1 MTIGSMPAPQLLPTW
16 NRRRPADVVTT
27 RAADLDG
34 IVTLPIRELTPW
46 LPEPIWAPDN
56 RLGPTTVDEVRA
68 RTRARLESLD
78 WSNIKRGER
87 VNVLANPHGFALSG
101 MAYVAMLEE
110 IQLHVA
116 AATGATVRLRIA
128 ESMGHIEN
136 PDWMRIFDL
145 ERRFGD
151 VRECPQIGQGAEIET
166 RVGTMYLTRQLF
178 NADHFIHTH
187 VTEMR
192 EGYLHRMVDRLFK
205 PFGMGYTRLETRSA
219 YHFGYG
225 PRTGQLVARA
235 VFDSE
240 FVQQRYVSTVVL
252 NTSPEG
258 VIDVDADNDLEKLDR
273 RVATDIFRNYA
284 VLIRLMC
291 EVRDV
296 TVVFDGHGSS
306 VYSYAGG
313 IPFDVLYYSNADWL
327 DLDNPALYAV
337 LLPESMRGLVGEH
350 MMGENANIKAFVI
363 NYMAG
368 GVPYMYLLKGVPT
381 FVTSPQV
388 MDWLEQDPS
397 GCWIGDSAEV
407 TEGLADAMRRSR
419 AIANSDNVI
428 VYDGLPG
435 AMHVS
440 ESLAQALRQAAPGV
454 IEDVEKVRMPKWLA
468 QRDLPTVS
476 FSRARDA

>member
-1 MTIGSMPAPQLLPTW
+1 MAIGPMPAPQLLPTW
-16 NRRRPADVVTT
+16 NGRRPAEVVAN
-27 RAADLDG
+27 RAADLDD

-46 LPEPIWAPDN
+46 LPDPIWTPDS
-56 RLGPTTVDEVRA
+56 RLGPTGTDDVRA
-68 RTRARLESLD
+68 RTRARLETVD
-78 WSNIKRGER
+78 WSSIKPGER
-87 VNVLANPHGFALSG
+87 VNLLANPHGFALSG

-110 IQLHVA
+110 IQRHVA
-116 AATGATVRLRIA
+116 AVTGATVRLRIA

-151 VRECPQIGQGAEIET
+151 ARECPQIGQGVEIDT
-166 RVGTMYLTRQLF
+166 RVGPMYLTRQLF
-178 NADHFIHTH
+178 SADHFIHTH

-235 VFDSE
+235 VFDSD
-240 FVQQRYVSTVVL
+240 FIQQRYVSTVVL

-258 VIDVDADNDLEKLDR
+258 VIDVDADNDLERLDR

-284 VLIRLMC
+284 VLIRLMS
-291 EVRDV
+291 EIKDV
-296 TVVFDGHGSS
+296 SVVFDGHGST

-337 LLPESMRGLVGEH
+337 LLPESIRGLVGQY
-350 MMGENANIKAFVI
+350 MMGENANIKAYVI

-368 GVPYMYLLKGVPT
+368 GVPYLYLLKGVPT
-381 FVTSPQV
+381 FVTSRQV
-388 MDWLEQDPS
+388 MDWLAQDPS
-397 GCWIGDSAEV
+397 ACWIGDAAEV
-407 TEGLADAMRRSR
+407 TDGLADAMRRAK

-440 ESLAQALRQAAPGV
+440 ASLAEELRRAAPRV
-454 IEDVEKVRMPKWLA
+454 IQDVEQVRMPKWLA
-468 QRDLPTVS
+468 QRDLSSVTL
-476 FSRARDA
+476 RHHA

>member
-1 MTIGSMPAPQLLPTW
+1 MTVGSMSAPKLLPTW
-16 NRRRPADVVTT
+16 NGRRPADVVTT
-27 RAADLDG
+27 RAADLEG
-34 IVTLPIRELTPW
+34 IVTVPIRELTPW
-46 LPEPIWAPDN
+46 LPEPIWAPHTQ
-56 RLGPTTVDEVRA
+56 LGPTDEGEVRT
-68 RTRARLESLD
+68 RTRTRLEGVD
-78 WSNIKRGER
+78 WSKIKRGDR
-87 VNVLANPHGFALSG
+87 VNLVANPHGFALSG

-110 IQLHVA
+110 IQQHVQTV
-116 AATGATVRLRIA
+116 TGASVRLRIA

-151 VRECPQIGQGAEIET
+151 AKECPQIGQGVEIDT
-166 RVGTMYLTRQLF
+166 RVGPMYLTRQLF
-178 NADHFIHTH
+178 QADHFIHTH

-225 PRTGQLVARA
+225 PRTGQLVSRA
-235 VFDSE
+235 VFDSA

-258 VIDVDADNDLEKLDR
+258 VIDVDADNDLERLDR

-284 VLIRLMC
+284 VLIRLMS
-291 EVRDV
+291 EVKDV
-296 TVVFDGHGSS
+296 TVVFDGHGNT

-313 IPFDVLYYSNADWL
+313 IPFDVLYYANADWL

-337 LLPESMRGLVGEH
+337 LLPESIRAMVGQY
-350 MMGENANIKAFVI
+350 MMGENANIKAYVI

-368 GVPYMYLLKGVPT
+368 GVPYLYLLKGVPT

-388 MDWLEQDPS
+388 MDWLQQDPS
-397 GCWIGDSAEV
+397 ACWIGDAAEV
-407 TEGLADAMRRSR
+407 TDGLADAVRRAK
-419 AIANSDNVI
+419 AIANSDNVL

-440 ESLAQALRQAAPGV
+440 ESLAQALREAVPRV

-476 FSRARDA
+476 LS

>member
-1 MTIGSMPAPQLLPTW
+1 MTVDSMAAPELLPTW
-16 NRRRPADVVTT
+16 NGRRPADVVTA

-46 LPEPIWAPDN
+46 LPKPIWTPDTC
-56 RLGPTTVDEVRA
+56 LGPTDVDEVRS
-68 RTRARLESLD
+68 RTRARLSGVD
-78 WSNIKRGER
+78 WTKINSGDR
-87 VNVLANPHGFALSG
+87 VNLIANPHGFALSG

-110 IQLHVA
+110 IKQHVEK
-116 AATGATVRLRIA
+116 ATGATVRLRIA

-145 ERRFGD
+145 ERRFD
-151 VRECPQIGQGAEIET
+151 DAKECPQIGQGVEIDT
-166 RVGTMYLTRQLF
+166 RVGPMYLTRQLF
-178 NADHFIHTH
+178 QGDHFIHTH

-192 EGYLHRMVDRLFK
+192 EGYLHRMQDRLFK
-205 PFGMGYTRLETRSA
+205 PFGMAYTRLETRSA

-235 VFDSE
+235 VFDSAYI
-240 FVQQRYVSTVVL
+240 QQRYVSTVVL

-258 VIDVDADNDLEKLDR
+258 VIDVDGDNDLGKLDR

-284 VLIRLMC
+284 VLIRLMS
-291 EVRDV
+291 EVRNV
-296 TVVFDGHGSS
+296 TAVFDGHGNTI
-306 VYSYAGG
+306 YSYAGG

-327 DLDNPALYAV
+327 DLDNPALYAAI
-337 LLPESMRGLVGEH
+337 LPDSMRGLVGQY
-350 MMGENANIKAFVI
+350 MMGENANIKAYVI

-368 GVPYMYLLKGVPT
+368 GVPYMYLIKGVPT
-381 FVTSPQV
+381 FVTSAQV

-397 GCWIGDSAEV
+397 ACWIRDAAEV
-407 TEGLADAMRRSR
+407 TDGLADAIERGK
-419 AIANSDNVI
+419 AIAKSDNVI

-440 ESLAQALRQAAPGV
+440 ESLADELRAAAPRV
-454 IEDVEKVRMPKWLA
+454 IEDVETVRMPKWLA
-468 QRDLPTVS
+468 QRDLPSVS
-476 FSRARDA
+476 LS

>member
-1 MTIGSMPAPQLLPTW
+1 MTVDAIPAPGLLPTW
-16 NRRRPADVVTT
+16 NGRRPADVVTT

-46 LPEPIWAPDN
+46 LPEPIWAPHPRFGRTDV
-56 RLGPTTVDEVRA
+56 TEVRR
-68 RTRARLESLD
+68 RTRSRVEALD
-78 WSNIKRGER
+78 WSKIKAGER
-87 VNVLANPHGFALSG
+87 VNLLANPHGFALSG
-101 MAYVAMLEE
+101 LAYVAMLEE
-110 IQLHVA
+110 IAQHVRA
-116 AATGATVRLRIA
+116 VTGASVRLRIA

-145 ERRFGD
+145 QRRFGD
-151 VRECPQIGQGAEIET
+151 ARECPQIGQGVEIDT
-166 RVGTMYLTRQLF
+166 RVGPMYLTRQLF
-178 NADHFIHTH
+178 NADHVIHTH
-187 VTEMR
+187 VSEMR
-192 EGYLHRMVDRLFK
+192 EGYLHRMLDRLFK

-235 VFDSE
+235 VFDSD
-240 FVQQRYVSTVVL
+240 FVQQRYVSTIVL

-258 VIDVDADNDLEKLDR
+258 VVDVDADNDLQRIDR

-284 VLIRLMC
+284 VLIRLMS
-291 EVRDV
+291 EVKDV
-296 TVVFDGHGSS
+296 TVVFDGHGNTI
-306 VYSYAGG
+306 YSYAGG

-327 DLDNPALYAV
+327 DLDNPALYSV
-337 LLPESMRGLVGEH
+337 LLPESMRGMLGPWA
-350 MMGENANIKAFVI
+350 MGANANIKAYVI

-368 GVPYMYLLKGVPT
+368 GVPYMYLIKGVPT

-397 GCWIGDSAEV
+397 ACWIRDAAEG
-407 TEGLADAMRRSR
+407 TEGLADGLRRAT
-419 AIANSDNVI
+419 AIANSDNVL

-440 ESLAQALRQAAPGV
+440 ESLAEQLRAAAPRV
-454 IEDVEKVRMPKWLA
+454 IDDVENVRMPKWLA
-468 QRDLPTVS
+468 QRDLPRVS
-476 FSRARDA
+476 LTSAS

>member
-1 MTIGSMPAPQLLPTW
+1 MAIGPMPAPQLLPTW
-16 NRRRPADVVTT
+16 NGRRPAEVVAA
-27 RAADLDG
+27 RAADLDD

-46 LPEPIWAPDN
+46 LSEPIWTPDS
-56 RLGPTTVDEVRA
+56 RLGPTGVDDVRA
-68 RTRARLESLD
+68 RTGARLEGID
-78 WSNIKRGER
+78 WSGIKPGER
-87 VNVLANPHGFALSG
+87 VNLLANPHGFALSG

-110 IQLHVA
+110 IQQHVA
-116 AATGATVRLRIA
+116 SVTGATVRLRIA

-151 VRECPQIGQGAEIET
+151 ARECPQIGQGVEIDT
-166 RVGTMYLTRQLF
+166 RVGPMYLTRQLF
-178 NADHFIHTH
+178 SADHFIHTH

-235 VFDSE
+235 VFDSD
-240 FVQQRYVSTVVL
+240 FIQQRYVSTVVL

-258 VIDVDADNDLEKLDR
+258 VIDVDADNDLQRLDR

-284 VLIRLMC
+284 VLIRLMS
-291 EVRDV
+291 EIKDV
-296 TVVFDGHGSS
+296 TVVFDGHGST

-337 LLPESMRGLVGEH
+337 LLPESIRGVVGQY
-350 MMGENANIKAFVI
+350 MMGENANIKAYVI

-381 FVTSPQV
+381 FVTSHPV
-388 MDWLEQDPS
+388 MEWLQQDPS
-397 GCWIGDSAEV
+397 ACWIGGAAEV
-407 TEGLADAMRRSR
+407 TDGLADAMRRAK
-419 AIANSDNVI
+419 AITHSDNVI

-440 ESLAQALRQAAPGV
+440 KSLAQALRQAAPRV
-454 IEDVEKVRMPKWLA
+454 VEDVERVRMPKWLA

-476 FSRARDA
+476 LKSVHGA

>member
-1 MTIGSMPAPQLLPTW
+1 MTIGSIPAPRLLPTW
-16 NRRRPADVVTT
+16 NGRRPADVVTT
-27 RAADLDG
+27 RAAELYD

-46 LPEPIWAPDN
+46 LPEPIWTPDS
-56 RLGPTTVDEVRA
+56 RFGPTGVDDVRA
-68 RTRARLESLD
+68 RTRTRLESID
-78 WSNIKRGER
+78 WSKIKGGDR
-87 VNVLANPHGFALSG
+87 VNLLANPHGFALSG
-101 MAYVAMLEE
+101 PAYVAMLEE
-110 IQLHVA
+110 IQRHVLA
-116 AATGATVRLRIA
+116 VTGATVRLRIA

-151 VRECPQIGQGAEIET
+151 ARECPQIGQGIEIDT
-166 RVGTMYLTRQLF
+166 RVGPMYLTRQLF
-178 NADHFIHTH
+178 SADHFIHTH

-235 VFDSE
+235 VFDSD
-240 FVQQRYVSTVVL
+240 FIRQRYVSTVVL

-258 VIDVDADNDLEKLDR
+258 VIDVDADNDLERLDR
-273 RVATDIFRNYA
+273 RVATDVFRNYA
-284 VLIRLMC
+284 TLIRLMS
-291 EVRDV
+291 EIKDV
-296 TVVFDGHGSS
+296 TVVFDGHGST

-327 DLDNPALYAV
+327 DLDNPALYAA
-337 LLPESMRGLVGEH
+337 LLPESIRGLVGRY
-350 MMGENANIKAFVI
+350 MMGENANIKAYVI

-368 GVPYMYLLKGVPT
+368 GVPYLYLLKGVPT
-381 FVTSPQV
+381 FVTSQPV
-388 MDWLEQDPS
+388 MDWLQQDPS
-397 GCWIGDSAEV
+397 ACWIGDAVEV
-407 TEGLADAMRRSR
+407 TDGLADAMRR
-419 AIANSDNVI
+419 ATEIADSANVI

-440 ESLAQALRQAAPGV
+440 KSLAQALRQAAPRV

-468 QRDLPTVS
+468 QRDLSTVS
-476 FSRARDA
+476 FSPVRDA

>member
-1 MTIGSMPAPQLLPTW
+1 MAIEPMPAPPLLPTW
-16 NRRRPADVVTT
+16 NGRRPADVVAT

-46 LPEPIWAPDN
+46 LPEPIWVADH
-56 RLGPTTVDEVRA
+56 RLGSTEEEEVRA
-68 RTRARLESLD
+68 RTRTRLKGLD
-78 WSNIKRGER
+78 WSKINKGDR
-87 VNVLANPHGFALSG
+87 VNLVANPHGFALSG

-110 IQLHVA
+110 IQRHVQTV
-116 AATGATVRLRIA
+116 TGASVRLRIA

-151 VRECPQIGQGAEIET
+151 AKECPQIGQGVEIDT
-166 RVGTMYLTRQLF
+166 RVGPMYLTRQLF
-178 NADHFIHTH
+178 QADHFIHTH

-192 EGYLHRMVDRLFK
+192 EGYLHRMQDRLFK
-205 PFGMGYTRLETRSA
+205 PFGMAYTRLETRSA

-235 VFDSE
+235 VFDSA
-240 FVQQRYVSTVVL
+240 FIQQRYVSTVVL

-258 VIDVDADNDLEKLDR
+258 VIDVDADNDLERLDR

-284 VLIRLMC
+284 VLIRLMS
-291 EVRDV
+291 EVKDV
-296 TVVFDGHGSS
+296 TVVFDGHGST

-313 IPFDVLYYSNADWL
+313 IPFDVLYYANADWL
-327 DLDNPALYAV
+327 DLDNPALYAA
-337 LLPESMRGLVGEH
+337 LLPESMRGLVGPY
-350 MMGENANIKAFVI
+350 MMGENANIKAYVI

-368 GVPYMYLLKGVPT
+368 GVPYMYLLRGVPT
-381 FVTSPQV
+381 YVTSPKV
-388 MDWLEQDPS
+388 MDWLQQDPS
-397 GCWIGDSAEV
+397 ACWIADLAEV
-407 TEGLADAMRRSR
+407 ADSLTDAVQRAK

-435 AMHVS
+435 ALHVS
-440 ESLAQALRQAAPGV
+440 ESLAEALREAAPRV
-454 IEDVEKVRMPKWLA
+454 IEDVERVRMPKWLA

-476 FSRARDA
+476 LTSAS

>member
-16 NRRRPADVVTT
+16 NGRRPGEVVTT
-27 RAADLDG
+27 RAADIDG

-46 LPEPIWAPDN
+46 LPEPIWSPSSHA
-56 RLGPTTVDEVRA
+56 GPTDVDEVRA
-68 RTRARLESLD
+68 RTRARLARVD
-78 WSNIKRGER
+78 WSKIKAGER
-87 VNVLANPHGFALSG
+87 VNLLANPHGFALSG

-110 IQLHVA
+110 TQQHVQ

-136 PDWMRIFDL
+136 PDWMTIFDL
-145 ERRFGD
+145 ARRFGD
-151 VRECPQIGQGAEIET
+151 ARECPQIGQGVEIDT
-166 RVGTMYLTRQLF
+166 RVGPMYLTRQLF
-178 NADHFIHTH
+178 SADHFIHTH

-192 EGYLHRMVDRLFK
+192 EGYLHRMLDRLFK

-240 FVQQRYVSTVVL
+240 FIQQRYVSTVVL

-258 VIDVDADNDLEKLDR
+258 VVDVDADNDLKRLDR
-273 RVATDIFRNYA
+273 RVSTDVFRNYA
-284 VLIRLMC
+284 VLIRLMS
-291 EVRDV
+291 EVKDV
-296 TVVFDGHGSS
+296 TVVFDGHGST

-313 IPFDVLYYSNADWL
+313 IPFDVLYYANADWL
-327 DLDNPALYAV
+327 DLDNPALYAA
-337 LLPESMRGLVGEH
+337 LLPESIRGLVGQQ
-350 MMGENANIKAFVI
+350 MMGENANIKAYVI

-368 GVPYMYLLKGVPT
+368 GVPYLYLLKGVPT
-381 FVTSPQV
+381 FVTSPTV
-388 MDWLEQDPS
+388 MDWLQQDPS
-397 GCWIGDSAEV
+397 ACWIGDAAEV
-407 TEGLADAMRRSR
+407 TDGLADAIRLAT
-419 AIANSDNVI
+419 AIASSGNVL

-440 ESLAQALRQAAPGV
+440 ESLAQALREVVPRV
-454 IEDVEKVRMPKWLA
+454 VDDVQKVRMPKWLA
-468 QRDLPTVS
+468 QRDLPAVQL
-476 FSRARDA
+476 A

>member
-1 MTIGSMPAPQLLPTW
+1 MSIEPMPAPPLLPTW
-16 NRRRPADVVTT
+16 NGRRPADVVTS

-46 LPEPIWAPDN
+46 LPEPIWAPDH
-56 RLGPTTVDEVRA
+56 RLGPTDEGEVRE
-68 RTRARLESLD
+68 RTRAKLDSVD
-78 WSNIKRGER
+78 WSKIKKGSR
-87 VNVLANPHGFALSG
+87 VNLVANPHGFALSG

-110 IQLHVA
+110 IQRHVHA
-116 AATGATVRLRIA
+116 VTGATVRLRIA

-145 ERRFGD
+145 QRRFGD
-151 VRECPQIGQGAEIET
+151 AKECPQIGQGVEIDT
-166 RVGTMYLTRQLF
+166 RVGPMYLTRALF
-178 NADHFIHTH
+178 QGDHFIHTH

-192 EGYLHRMVDRLFK
+192 EGYLHRMQDRLFK
-205 PFGMGYTRLETRSA
+205 PFGMAYTRLETRSA

-235 VFDSE
+235 VFDSAYI
-240 FVQQRYVSTVVL
+240 QQRYVSTFVL

-258 VIDVDADNDLEKLDR
+258 VIDVDADNDLLRLDR

-291 EVRDV
+291 EVKDV
-296 TVVFDGHGSS
+296 TVVFDGHGST

-313 IPFDVLYYSNADWL
+313 IPFDVLYYANADWL

-337 LLPESMRGLVGEH
+337 LLPESIRGLLGQY
-350 MMGENANIKAFVI
+350 MMGENANIKAYVI

-388 MDWLEQDPS
+388 MDWLRQDPS
-397 GCWIGDSAEV
+397 ACWIGDAAEV
-407 TEGLADAMRRSR
+407 TDGLADAIRRAK
-419 AIANSDNVI
+419 AITDSDNVL

-440 ESLAQALRQAAPGV
+440 ESLARALREAAPRV
-454 IEDVEKVRMPKWLA
+454 IDDVENVRMPKWLS
-468 QRDLPTVS
+468 QRDLPAVS
-476 FSRARDA
+476 LTSAS

>member
-1 MTIGSMPAPQLLPTW
+1 MTVDSMPAPQLLPTW
-16 NRRRPADVVTT
+16 NGRRPADVVTT

-46 LPEPIWAPDN
+46 LPEPIWTPHSQ
-56 RLGPTTVDEVRA
+56 LGSTEVDEVRSC
-68 RTRARLESLD
+68 TRARLQTVD
-78 WSNIKRGER
+78 WSKIKAGER
-87 VNVLANPHGFALSG
+87 VNLVANPHGFALSG
-101 MAYVAMLEE
+101 LAYVAILEE
-110 IQLHVA
+110 IQQHVQA
-116 AATGATVRLRIA
+116 VTGATVRLRIA

-136 PDWMRIFDL
+136 PDWMKIFDL
-145 ERRFGD
+145 PGRFGD
-151 VRECPQIGQGAEIET
+151 ARECPQIGQGVEIDT
-166 RVGTMYLTRQLF
+166 RVGPMYLTRQLF
-178 NADHFIHTH
+178 SADHFIHTH

-240 FVQQRYVSTVVL
+240 FIQQRYVSTVVL

-258 VIDVDADNDLEKLDR
+258 VIDVDADNDLERLDR

-284 VLIRLMC
+284 VLIRLMS
-291 EVRDV
+291 EVKDV
-296 TVVFDGHGSS
+296 TVVFDGHGSTI
-306 VYSYAGG
+306 YSYAGG
-313 IPFDVLYYSNADWL
+313 IPFDVLYYANADWL

-337 LLPESMRGLVGEH
+337 LLPDSMRGLLGQWA
-350 MMGENANIKAFVI
+350 MGENANIKAYVI

-368 GVPYMYLLKGVPT
+368 GVPYMYLIKGVPT
-381 FVTSPQV
+381 FVTSTQV
-388 MDWLEQDPS
+388 MEWLQHDPS
-397 GCWIGDSAEV
+397 ACWIGDQAEV
-407 TEGLADAMRRSR
+407 TDGLADALRRAK
-419 AIANSDNVI
+419 AIAKSDNVL

-440 ESLAQALRQAAPGV
+440 ESLAQELRAAAPRV
-454 IEDVEKVRMPKWLA
+454 IDDVEKVRLPKWLA
-468 QRDLPTVS
+468 QRELPMVS
-476 FSRARDA
+476 LS

>member
-1 MTIGSMPAPQLLPTW
+1 MSITPMPAPPLMPTW
-16 NRRRPADVVTT
+16 NGRHPADVVAV

-46 LPEPIWAPDN
+46 LPEPIWAPN
-56 RLGPTTVDEVRA
+56 RRLGPTDEEEVRA
-68 RTRARLESLD
+68 RTRARLESVD
-78 WSNIKRGER
+78 WSKINKGDR
-87 VNVLANPHGFALSG
+87 VNLVANPHGFALSG

-110 IQLHVA
+110 VQRHVETV
-116 AATGATVRLRIA
+116 TGASVRLRIA

-151 VRECPQIGQGAEIET
+151 AQECPQIGQGVEIDT
-166 RVGTMYLTRQLF
+166 RVGPMYLTRQLF
-178 NADHFIHTH
+178 QGDHFIHTH

-192 EGYLHRMVDRLFK
+192 EGYLHRMQDRLFK
-205 PFGMGYTRLETRSA
+205 PFGMAYTRLETRSA

-235 VFDSE
+235 VFDSTYI
-240 FVQQRYVSTVVL
+240 QQRYVSTVVL

-258 VIDVDADNDLEKLDR
+258 VIDVDADNDLERLDR

-284 VLIRLMC
+284 TLIRLMS
-291 EVRDV
+291 EVKDV
-296 TVVFDGHGSS
+296 TVVFDGHGSTI
-306 VYSYAGG
+306 YSYAGG
-313 IPFDVLYYSNADWL
+313 IPFDVLYYANADWL
-327 DLDNPALYAV
+327 DLDNPALYAA
-337 LLPESMRGLVGEH
+337 LLPESMRGLIGQY
-350 MMGENANIKAFVI
+350 MMGENANIKAYVI

-368 GVPYMYLLKGVPT
+368 GVPYMYLLRGVPT
-381 FVTSPQV
+381 MVTSPKV
-388 MDWLEQDPS
+388 MDWLAQDPS
-397 GCWIGDSAEV
+397 ACWIVNVAEV
-407 TEGLADAMRRSR
+407 TDGLADAVQRAM

-440 ESLAQALRQAAPGV
+440 ESLAEALRRVAPRV
-454 IEDVEKVRMPKWLA
+454 IEDVEKVRLPKWLA

-476 FSRARDA
+476 LTSTT

>member
-1 MTIGSMPAPQLLPTW
+1 MTITPMPAPALLPTW
-16 NRRRPADVVTT
+16 NGRRPADIVAA

-46 LPEPIWAPDN
+46 LPEPIWAPDD
-56 RLGPTTVDEVRA
+56 RLGSTDEEEVRQ
-68 RTRARLESLD
+68 RTRGRLESVD
-78 WSNIKRGER
+78 WTKIKKGDR
-87 VNVLANPHGFALSG
+87 VNLVANPHGFALSG

-110 IQLHVA
+110 IQRHVQTV
-116 AATGATVRLRIA
+116 TGARVRLRIA

-151 VRECPQIGQGAEIET
+151 AKECPQIGQGVEIDT
-166 RVGTMYLTRQLF
+166 RVGPMYLTRALF
-178 NADHFIHTH
+178 QGDHFIHTH

-192 EGYLHRMVDRLFK
+192 EGYLHRMQDRLFK
-205 PFGMGYTRLETRSA
+205 PFGMAYTRLETRSA

-235 VFDSE
+235 VFDSAYI
-240 FVQQRYVSTVVL
+240 QQRYVSTIVL

-258 VIDVDADNDLEKLDR
+258 VIDVDADNDLERLDR

-284 VLIRLMC
+284 VLIRLMS
-291 EVRDV
+291 EVKDV
-296 TVVFDGHGSS
+296 TVVFDGHGST

-327 DLDNPALYAV
+327 DLDNPALYAA
-337 LLPESMRGLVGEH
+337 LLPESMRGLVGQY
-350 MMGENANIKAFVI
+350 MMGENTNIKAYVI

-388 MDWLEQDPS
+388 MDWLQQDPS
-397 GCWIGDSAEV
+397 ACWIGDAAEV
-407 TEGLADAMRRSR
+407 TMGLGDAIRRAK
-419 AIANSDNVI
+419 AIANSENVL

-440 ESLAQALRQAAPGV
+440 ESLAQALRVATPRV
-454 IEDVEKVRMPKWLA
+454 IEDVERVRLPKWLA
-468 QRDLPTVS
+468 QRGLPSVS
-476 FSRARDA
+476 LTE

>member
-1 MTIGSMPAPQLLPTW
+1 MTAALPAPPLLPTW
-16 NRRRPADVVTT
+16 NGRRPADVVST

-34 IVTLPIRELTPW
+34 IVTLPIRDLTPW
-46 LPEPIWAPDN
+46 LPPPIWAPDS
-56 RLGPTTVDEVRA
+56 RFGPTDVGEVRA
-68 RTRARLESLD
+68 RTRTRLEQVD
-78 WSNIKRGER
+78 WSKINRGDR
-87 VNVLANPHGFALSG
+87 VNLLANPHGFALSG
-101 MAYVAMLEE
+101 EAYVAMLEE
-110 IQLHVA
+110 TQQHVRN
-116 AATGATVRLRIA
+116 ATGAKVRLRIA

-151 VRECPQIGQGAEIET
+151 ARECPQIGQGVEIDT
-166 RVGTMYLTRQLF
+166 RVGPMYLTRQLF

-235 VFDSE
+235 VFDSD
-240 FVQQRYVSTVVL
+240 FVQKRYVSTLVL

-258 VIDVDADNDLEKLDR
+258 VIDVDADNDLLLLDR
-273 RVATDIFRNYA
+273 RVSSDVFRNYA
-284 VLIRLMC
+284 VLIRLMS
-291 EVRDV
+291 EVKDV
-296 TVVFDGHGSS
+296 TVVFDGHGST

-313 IPFDVLYYSNADWL
+313 IPFDVLYYANSDWL
-327 DLDNPALYAV
+327 DLDNPALYSA
-337 LLPESMRGLVGEH
+337 LLPESMRALVGQY
-350 MMGENANIKAFVI
+350 MMGENANIKAYVI

-368 GVPYMYLLKGVPT
+368 GVPYMYLIKDAPT
-381 FVTSPQV
+381 FVTSRPV

-397 GCWIGDSAEV
+397 ACWIGDSAVV
-407 TEGLADAMRRSR
+407 TDGLADALKRAR
-419 AIANSDNVI
+419 AIAKSDNVL

-440 ESLAQALRQAAPGV
+440 ESLATQLREAAPAV
-454 IEDVEKVRMPKWLA
+454 ADDVKKVRMPKWLA
-468 QRDLPTVS
+468 QRDLPAVS
-476 FSRARDA
+476 WTRAE

>member
-1 MTIGSMPAPQLLPTW
+1 MSIDSMPAPPLLPTW
-16 NRRRPADVVTT
+16 NGRRPANVVTT

-46 LPEPIWAPDN
+46 LPEPIWAPDAC
-56 RLGPTTVDEVRA
+56 LGSTDDAEVRK
-68 RTRARLESLD
+68 RTRARLESVD
-78 WSNIKRGER
+78 WSKIKKGDR
-87 VNVLANPHGFALSG
+87 VNLVANPHGFALSG

-110 IQLHVA
+110 IQRHVQTV
-116 AATGATVRLRIA
+116 TGAKVRLRIA

-145 ERRFGD
+145 EQRFGD
-151 VRECPQIGQGAEIET
+151 AKECPQIGQGVEIDT
-166 RVGTMYLTRQLF
+166 RVGPMYLTRALF
-178 NADHFIHTH
+178 QGDHFIHTH

-192 EGYLHRMVDRLFK
+192 EGYLHRMQDRLFK
-205 PFGMGYTRLETRSA
+205 PFGMAYTRLETRSA

-235 VFDSE
+235 VFDSAYI
-240 FVQQRYVSTVVL
+240 QQRYVSTVVL

-258 VIDVDADNDLEKLDR
+258 VIDVDADNDLERLDR
-273 RVATDIFRNYA
+273 RVATDLFRNYA
-284 VLIRLMC
+284 VLIRLMS
-291 EVRDV
+291 EVKDV
-296 TVVFDGHGSS
+296 TVVFDGHGST

-327 DLDNPALYAV
+327 DLDNPALYAA
-337 LLPESMRGLVGEH
+337 LLPESMRGLVGQY
-350 MMGENANIKAFVI
+350 MMGENANIKAYII

-368 GVPYMYLLKGVPT
+368 GVPYMYLLRGVPT

-388 MDWLEQDPS
+388 MDWLQQDPS
-397 GCWIGDSAEV
+397 ACWIGNAAEV
-407 TEGLADAMRRSR
+407 TDGLADAIHRAK
-419 AIANSDNVI
+419 AIANSDNVL

-440 ESLAQALRQAAPGV
+440 ESLAQALREAAPRV
-454 IEDVEKVRMPKWLA
+454 IDDVEKVRMPKWLA
-468 QRDLPTVS
+468 QRDLPAVS
-476 FSRARDA
+476 LS